1 MTQSAGY
8 QGVPAERGASAVH
21 EAVPPDEETILE
33 ELTDA
38 AEQHPER
45 TLLHY
50 RALVSGRQYRRLYT
64 LTRRYVPAGARVL
77 DWGAGNGHFS
87 YFLARSG
94 YRATGYSLVE
104 DSFED
109 WIPSS
114 EYRLVRGD
122 PAEPSRLP
130 FPDESFDAVVSV
142 GVLEHVRET
151 GGAEAASLAE
161 IARTL
166 RPGGVFLCYHFPNRT
181 SWVDRAARLIPGMHH
196 HEYRY
201 TRRDIEALS
210 AGAGLTLL
218 ETRRYGALP
227 RNGWHRFPRRLRRS
241 RLLADTWDALDAAL
255 SLLLSPLCQNHLFV
269 SRKGMERRPP
279 WPT

>member
-1 MTQSAGY
+1 MTLRAGL
-8 QGVPAERGASAVH
+8 QGASAVQ
-21 EAVPPDEETILE
+21 EAAPPDEETILE

-64 LTRRYVPAGARVL
+64 LTRRYVPAGAQVL
-77 DWGAGNGHFS
+77 DWGAGNGHLLFPRTVRIPRHGL
-87 YFLARSG
+87 LARRGLLRRLDSL
-94 YRATGYSLVE
+94 RWVPTGAGR
-104 DSFED
+104 
-109 WIPSS
+109 SS
-114 EYRLVRGD
+114 
-122 PAEPSRLP
+122 EPSRLP

-181 SWVDRAARLIPGMHH
+181 SWVDCAARLIPGMPTTNTG
-196 HEYRY
+196 
-201 TRRDIEALS
+201 TR
-210 AGAGLTLL
+210 AGTS
-218 ETRRYGALP
+218 RR
-227 RNGWHRFPRRLRRS
+227 
-241 RLLADTWDALDAAL
+241 
-255 SLLLSPLCQNHLFV
+255 
-269 SRKGMERRPP
+269 
-279 WPT
+279 